1 MGNKWTFWEYDP
13 DIPSSCRDHGTC
25 MSCGREDRDLV
36 ILNDDERICLECL
49 DADYTKCDACGE
61 YWPSEMVSPFGNEM
75 ICDYCMEEMEEEE
88 EEDEE
93 LWDEF

>member
-25 MSCGREDRDLV
+25 ACCGREDRDLV
-36 ILNDDERICLECL
+36 ILNDDERICLECF

-61 YWPSEMVSPFGNEM
+61 YWPSEMVSPFRKRNDLRLLHGR
-75 ICDYCMEEMEEEE
+75 DGRGRRGG
-88 EEDEE
+88 
-93 LWDEF
+93 